1 MRVGGKM
8 KREFLTKE
16 LGLSKE
22 VTEKIMAQYG
32 ESVNSLKKQNESLL
46 EENEGLKMAMS
57 ETDEIK
63 MRSGEL
69 ESKNSEL
76 LKNVEE
82 LTSQLNALK
91 VGGKISEKL
100 SAAGAKNLKA
110 VSALI
115 DKSKINIED
124 GEVFGLSEQLK
135 KIKDECDYLFYD
147 ENQSSGMRHS
157 AAPNQADGFTSYAR
171 AGAKLN

>member
-1 MRVGGKM
+1 M

-22 VTEKIMAQYG
+22 ATEKIMAQYG

-46 EENEGLKMAMS
+46 EENDRLKVAMS

-63 MRSGEL
+63 VRAGEL
-69 ESKNSEL
+69 ESKNGEL
-76 LKNVEE
+76 LKNVDE
-82 LTSQLNALK
+82 LTSQLNTLK

-100 SAAGAKNLKA
+100 TAAGAKNLKA

-115 DKSKINIED
+115 DKSKISFED
-124 GEVFGLSEQLK
+124 DEIFGLDEQLK
-135 KIKDECDYLFYD
+135 TIKDECSYLFYD
-147 ENQSSGMRHS
+147 ERVSSGMRHS
-157 AAPNQADGFTSYAR
+157 STPNQTDGFTSYAR
-171 AGAKLN
+171 AAAKLN